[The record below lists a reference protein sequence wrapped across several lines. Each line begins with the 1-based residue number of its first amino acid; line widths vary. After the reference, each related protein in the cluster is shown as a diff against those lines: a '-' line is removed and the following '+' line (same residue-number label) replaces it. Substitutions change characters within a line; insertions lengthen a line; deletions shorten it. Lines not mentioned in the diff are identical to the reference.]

1 MKTVPLREL
10 LRQPVKIKRWTHAGQ
25 TVQVNDNGKP
35 LWIIKPACG
44 TADDEQK
51 RRASIEKM
59 FTEISKEPI
68 APMSLSK
75 IVKDSRR

>member
-10 LRQPVKIKRWTHAGQ
+10 LRQPVKIKRWTRAGK

-35 LWIIKPACG
+35 LWIIKPADG
-44 TADDEQK
+44 TTEDEQK
-51 RRASIEKM
+51 RREAIEEM
-59 FTEISKEPI
+59 FAEIAKEPA
-68 APMSLSK
+68 APISLSK